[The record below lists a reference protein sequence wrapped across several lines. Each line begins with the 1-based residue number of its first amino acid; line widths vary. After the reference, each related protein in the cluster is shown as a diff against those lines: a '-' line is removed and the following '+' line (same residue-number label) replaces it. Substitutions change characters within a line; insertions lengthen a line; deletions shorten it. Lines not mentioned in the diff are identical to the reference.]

1 MPVEVNVVI
10 PRTRT
15 LLFVFLA
22 GAFLFWLR
30 YGEEVLKGER
40 RDAAQRAIAAFQDEN
55 QRQYPETAN
64 WLEQQKATFGDRAL
78 AASIRSQRGLLS
90 SFESQQH
97 AIRNSARLIS
107 IFQNDQTRDDSI
119 LWSHGTALTTVS
131 GDDPDLRQLADQWL
145 QRLETA
151 KADPSVWPL
160 VRDNPLALTS
170 DLILADREKRDFYA
184 NNHAW
189 VDDLVTAL
197 MQTVDDETSVPT
209 VAAMQP
215 TGPSGRELDPLASPE
230 LPPLPPPTVV
240 RFDSVLD
247 IAFAFHPQLKA
258 TITDPLEDPVTA
270 AVVFLTFAENRALM
284 SELCAQN
291 VPATEAVEVLLLN
304 GDAIFGGESLA
315 GDSTGKSAVDDPV
328 AQAARLVRIYR
339 EKKRVWDQARR
350 EPLVLRFDEAAPKF
364 SQGLIERFPD
374 HGVASLVITQFPD
387 ESAAAAA
394 AIDRYGELAMAVLVH
409 YAPSDR
415 FHALL
420 GDSGLGFRTVMV
432 AAMEGDVGLEKL
444 ANDRRYLDKLVDEH
458 GTPRKADWWQAVPVV
473 GGIANVARNYAT
485 DRPSDWSEIGW
496 AAWDVV
502 DAALIV
508 GSLGTAK
515 LATEVG
521 KQGLKA
527 SARLAGREA
536 AASAATRT
544 AAVAQVRSASL
555 LEGLAKTSA
564 RSSPAATK
572 LAVSATSGEM
582 AAAAAK
588 VGILSTSLRIGS
600 RVVTLAFRPM
610 MAVSG
615 KAYQTTRVVFAAA
628 ASVPPAIR
636 LWVTRGLLGISLMA
650 RTPQMAT
657 KIAASITDFSTTVVD
672 QLSNQV
678 DEIKSMIG
686 LPLADENAISH
697 GLQRLTYFAI
707 LGGIGAIAMW
717 VLLRPNHRRRHW
729 LGRLGF

>member
-1 MPVEVNVVI
+1 MPVEVNNVI
-10 PRTRT
+10 PRART
-15 LLFVFLA
+15 LFFVFLA

-40 RDAAQRAIAAFQDEN
+40 RDAAQRAIAAFQDEH

-64 WLEQQKATFGDRAL
+64 WLEQQKADFGDRAL
-78 AASIRSQRGLLS
+78 AASLRTQRGLLS
-90 SFESQQH
+90 SFEAQQH
-97 AIRNSARLIS
+97 SIRNAARLIS
-107 IFQNDQTRDDSI
+107 IFQDDQTRDDSI

-131 GDDPDLRQLADQWL
+131 GDDPDHRQMADQWL

-151 KADPSVWPL
+151 KADPAVWPL

-170 DLILADREKRDFYA
+170 DLILADREKRNFYDT
-184 NNHAW
+184 NQAW
-189 VDDLVTAL
+189 IDDLVTAL
-197 MQTVDDETSVPT
+197 MQTVDDETSVQSSAT
-209 VAAMQP
+209 NSP
-215 TGPSGRELDPLASPE
+215 TGPQGRRLDPVTSPE
-230 LPPLPPPTVV
+230 LAPLPPPSVV
-240 RFDSVLD
+240 RFDSVLE
-247 IAFAFHPQLKA
+247 IAFAFHPQLKIA
-258 TITDPLEDPVTA
+258 ITDPLGDPVTA
-270 AVVFLTFAENRALM
+270 AVIFLTFAENRELM

-291 VPATEAVEVLLLN
+291 IPATEAVEVLLLN
-304 GDAIFGGESLA
+304 GDSILRGHALGG
-315 GDSTGKSAVDDPV
+315 STSDPV
-328 AQAARLVRIYR
+328 AHAARLARIYR

-350 EPLVLRFDEAAPKF
+350 EPMVLRFDEAAPKF
-364 SQGLIERFPD
+364 SQDLIERFPD
-374 HGVASLVITQFPD
+374 HGIASLVITQFPD
-387 ESAAAAA
+387 EAAAAAA
-394 AIDRYGELAMAVLVH
+394 AIDRYGELALAVLVH

-420 GDSGLGFRTVMV
+420 GDSDVGYRAVMV
-432 AAMEGDVGLEKL
+432 AAMEGDLGLEKL
-444 ANDRRYLDKLVDEH
+444 VSNPRYLSKLVDDD

-508 GSLGTAK
+508 GSLGTSK

-527 SARLAGREA
+527 TARLAGREA

-544 AAVAQVRSASL
+544 AAVAPVRTASL
-555 LEGLAKTSA
+555 LEGIAKTSA
-564 RSSPAATK
+564 RSSPTATS
-572 LAVSATSGEM
+572 LAISATSSEM

-615 KAYQTTRVVFAAA
+615 KAFQTTRVVFAAA
-628 ASVPPAIR
+628 ASMPPAIR

-650 RTPQMAT
+650 RTPQMAN
-657 KIAASITDFSTTVVD
+657 KIAASLADFSAAVVD
-672 QLSNQV
+672 QLSQRV

-697 GLQRLTYFAI
+697 GIQRLAYFAI
-707 LGGIGAIAMW
+707 LGGIGAMAIW
-717 VLLRPNHRRRHW
+717 SLLRPVHRRRHRW
-729 LGRLGF
+729 GRLGFK

>member
-1 MPVEVNVVI
+1 MPVEVYDVI
-10 PRTRT
+10 ARTRT
-15 LLFVFLA
+15 VVFVLLA
-22 GAFLFWLR
+22 GAFFFWLR

-40 RDAAQRAIAAFQDEN
+40 RDAAQRAIAAFQDEH

-64 WLEQQKATFGDRAL
+64 WLEQQKAEFGDRAL
-78 AASIRSQRGLLS
+78 AASLRAQRGLLS

-97 AIRNSARLIS
+97 SIRNSARLIS
-107 IFQNDQTRDDSI
+107 IFQNDATRDDSI

-131 GDDPDLRQLADQWL
+131 GDEPELRQLSDLWL

-151 KADPSVWPL
+151 KADPAVWPL

-170 DLILADREKRDFYA
+170 DLILADREQRDFYA
-184 NNHAW
+184 NNQAW
-189 VDDLVTAL
+189 IDDLVTAL
-197 MQTVDDETSVPT
+197 MQTVDDESSVQSY
-209 VAAMQP
+209 AATQSTEP
-215 TGPSGRELDPLASPE
+215 QRSGFDPLASPE
-230 LPPLPPPTVV
+230 LPPLPPPTIV

-247 IAFAFHPQLKA
+247 IAFAFHPQLKNA
-258 TITDPLEDPVTA
+258 ITDPLGDPVTA
-270 AVVFLTFAENRALM
+270 AVIFLTFAENRDLM

-304 GDAIFGGESLA
+304 GDAILGS
-315 GDSTGKSAVDDPV
+315 DSSRKPVANDPV
-328 AQAARLVRIYR
+328 AQAARLVRVYR
-339 EKKRVWDQARR
+339 DKKRVWDQARR

-387 ESAAAAA
+387 EPDAAAA

-409 YAPSDR
+409 YAPSER
-415 FHALL
+415 FHTLL
-420 GDSGLGFRTVMV
+420 GDPSLGFRTVMV
-432 AAMEGDVGLEKL
+432 AVMEGDVGLEKL
-444 ANDRRYLDKLVDEH
+444 AGDRRYLDKLVDED

-521 KQGLKA
+521 KQGLK
-527 SARLAGREA
+527 STARLAGREA

-544 AAVAQVRSASL
+544 AAVAQVRTTSL
-555 LEGLAKTSA
+555 LEGIAKTSA
-564 RSSPAATK
+564 RSSSAATS

-628 ASVPPAIR
+628 ASMPPAIR

-657 KIAASITDFSTTVVD
+657 KIAASIADFSTAVVD
-672 QLSNQV
+672 QLSQRV

-686 LPLADENAISH
+686 LPLADENALSH
-697 GLQRLTYFAI
+697 GIQRLTYFGI
-707 LGGIGAIAMW
+707 LGGIGAMAMW
-717 VLLRPNHRRRHW
+717 VLLRPSHRRRNW